1 MPDSSID
8 VGPAHDLLGAEIE
21 DIIYIDREGR
31 RTAVHLISGKVIH
44 TYMSLKDIKSRIPED
59 GFLHINKGTI
69 VSKRHIVSIDHG
81 AYTMVDGVTL
91 AGRVRTPGEHN
102 SNKEMLKNTRRAS
115 TKDGELKGLCNAFYD
130 VPAHF
135 SIMQLTYDEN
145 GHGMDII
152 VRYLN
157 RIAQE
162 SIGSRTAVG
171 KSFMEVFPDADKGW
185 LLTLANVAINGDVK
199 TVVSYSRDRDKHMVA
214 RCFRPVDRYVAI
226 ITTELNNLERI

>member
-91 AGRVRTPGEHN
+91 AGRVRTPG
-102 SNKEMLKNTRRAS
+102 S
-115 TKDGELKGLCNAFYD
+115 TTATGRC
-130 VPAHF
+130 
-135 SIMQLTYDEN
+135 
-145 GHGMDII
+145 
-152 VRYLN
+152 
-157 RIAQE
+157 
-162 SIGSRTAVG
+162 SRT
-171 KSFMEVFPDADKGW
+171 PDAHRRRTGR
-185 LLTLANVAINGDVK
+185 
-199 TVVSYSRDRDKHMVA
+199 SRGYATRSTMC
-214 RCFRPVDRYVAI
+214 RRTSRSCG
-226 ITTELNNLERI
+226 